1 MGSYSKAEHEVL
13 KSQVAI
19 DGPVASGKTAVG
31 RAVSRD
37 LKWKFLDTGIMY
49 RAATRIILDLGIS
62 PENNSKIIEVVRET
76 SIELDDSPHSERIFI
91 DGIDKT
97 DTLRTPEI
105 DRTVSTIS
113 KIPAVRKELVNQQRT
128 IADRGPIVM
137 VGRDI
142 GSVVLPAADV
152 RLYLDASVEVRAER
166 RYRERAGTENKLSLE
181 QIKMDLENRDR
192 IDRERADSPLKIHDF
207 YIVIET
213 SSMTLR
219 EVVSYITDLCKSK
232 I

>member
-1 MGSYSKAEHEVL
+1 M
-13 KSQVAI
+13 
-19 DGPVASGKTAVG
+19 
-31 RAVSRD
+31 
-37 LKWKFLDTGIMY
+37 
-49 RAATRIILDLGIS
+49 
-62 PENNSKIIEVVRET
+62 
-76 SIELDDSPHSERIFI
+76 
-91 DGIDKT
+91 
-97 DTLRTPEI
+97 
-105 DRTVSTIS
+105 
-113 KIPAVRKELVNQQRT
+113 NQQRT

-192 IDRERADSPLKIHDF
+192 IDRERDDSPLKIHDF

>member
-1 MGSYSKAEHEVL
+1 MKF
-13 KSQVAI
+13 QVAI
-19 DGPVASGKTAVG
+19 DGPVASGKSAVG
-31 RAVSRD
+31 RAVSRV

-49 RAATRIILDLGIS
+49 RAATRTILDLGIS
-62 PENNSKIIEVVRET
+62 PENHTKIIEVVKET
-76 SIELDDSPHSERIFI
+76 FIELDDSPNSEKIFI
-91 DGIDKT
+91 DGTDKT

-105 DRTVSTIS
+105 DRTVSIIS

-128 IADRGPIVM
+128 IARRGSIVM

-142 GSVVLPAADV
+142 GSVVLPEADV
-152 RLYLDASVEVRAER
+152 RLYLDASVQVRAER
-166 RYRERAGTENKLSLE
+166 RYRERLGTENELSLE

-192 IDRERADSPLKIHDF
+192 IDRERDDSPLKIHDF